1 MSELHEKGL
10 QFVFG
15 MRRLQGGNEKGEMSM
30 FAEWVTAGARI
41 GFTAFFAV
49 FIFLVCFAVVL
60 GIAGIVGGFIKA
72 GDGE

>member
-1 MSELHEKGL
+1 M
-10 QFVFG
+10 
-15 MRRLQGGNEKGEMSM
+15 NM

-49 FIFLVCFAVVL
+49 FIFIMCFAVVL